1 MNSIN
6 SSSHDSY
13 EVESYSASEM
23 NLESKQSH
31 SEESSQIINA
41 ELYIDGIEELR
52 TPFDYIFQGRSILPL
67 DTLLDDALISI
78 EELTSSPSCCSKL
91 FSCFNKSSKNLQVSI
106 KKVKKLLKTQFDPT
120 LSFHGNL
127 LMTWYNSVTG
137 RNSFKLEQKIWQ
149 KVGFT
154 NEDPK
159 NNGLNEPGIIFVLLH
174 LLYMKNKSPNIMQN
188 FVSCCLNPNFSGSIV
203 LTSLGILKFVSDA
216 FGVKECV
223 RHMEGNGERP
233 LMFFI
238 RVQTAMIA
246 NWCSAFDY
254 STDKSN
260 FESILKLARCNG
272 KDIRQLLSISI
283 S

>member
-13 EVESYSASEM
+13 EVESYQVSEM
-23 NLESKQSH
+23 NLESRHSH
-31 SEESSQIINA
+31 TEDSSETVNA

-67 DTLLDDALISI
+67 DTLLDDALLNT
-78 EELTSSPSCCSKL
+78 EDLTPSKSCCSRL
-91 FSCFNKSSKNLQVSI
+91 FSCFNRTLKNLQVSI
-106 KKVKKLLKTQFDPT
+106 KKVRKLLKTHFNPT

-149 KVGFT
+149 KIGFA

-159 NNGLNEPGIIFVLLH
+159 ANGLNEPGIVFVILH
-174 LLYMKNKSPNIMQN
+174 LLYMKTNCPDIMQS
-188 FVSCCLNPNFSGSIV
+188 FVSCCLNPNFRGSLV
-203 LTSLGILKFVSDA
+203 LTSLGIMKFVSGV
-216 FGVKECV
+216 FGVKDCA
-223 RHMEGNGERP
+223 RYLQANGEKP
-233 LMFFI
+233 LLLFI
-238 RVQTAMIA
+238 RLQTAMVA
-246 NWCSAFDY
+246 KWCNAFDH
-254 STDKSN
+254 STDKSSL
-260 FESILKLARCNG
+260 ESILKLARCNG
-272 KDIRQLLSISI
+272 KDIQQLLSISL